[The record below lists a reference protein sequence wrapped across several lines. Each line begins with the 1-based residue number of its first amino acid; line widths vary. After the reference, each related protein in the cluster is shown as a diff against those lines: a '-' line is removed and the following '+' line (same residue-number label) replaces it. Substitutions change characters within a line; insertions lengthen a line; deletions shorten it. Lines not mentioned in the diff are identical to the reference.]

1 MGDGSGET
9 LSLFLTG
16 NTIKKKEVSYW
27 SMFSK
32 RIALLAFCAMIS
44 LYAELPAQEY
54 AAQSRLASGLWYKIP
69 VSATGVYKITTSQVE
84 TLAQVPCTSIQLYG
98 SEGKM
103 LAMSNS
109 TAQPD
114 DLESVAIEII
124 DIDHDGIFDNEDYL
138 LFYGEAPDTW
148 RYVADDDLFEYNVH
162 AYANYNF
169 YYLTTGENTTDNQR
183 VQQSTA
189 QPDNP
194 LEVVTHT
201 ATALYHE
208 NRINT
213 HGGGQIWV
221 ADKYTPSLS
230 SRSYSLTLPSS
241 PTDGTVDIRYAFA
254 SISTSCAQLNVT
266 AANSSFQHDFPN
278 STTYNIYHKK
288 ANGVS
293 SNTISLKYT
302 YEPRESNAAGYLD
315 FIELNAT
322 VPLSYSGG
330 QQTIRNKS
338 HLSQSQQLQ
347 FVVSGSGEGVR
358 VWDITNPLQP
368 VSNPVTKATNRFS
381 FLSSSNKAR
390 SFILFTDSDALIPEG
405 IAALPN
411 QDIHGAATPD
421 YVIVCH
427 HDYIEQAERLAML
440 HRQLDGMSVMVVT
453 QEQVFN
459 EFSSGKQDPMAIRQ
473 MLRCMRSKA
482 PEGTLKPSHLL
493 LFGKGTYDNR
503 DYLGAH
509 QTTAVTYQTPSSFD
523 SEGSAYPS
531 DDVYGYLS
539 DNTSGPFDNEM
550 TVSIGRIPAKTVAEA
565 THIVDKIEGYMTRK
579 DLTHDEIR
587 GDWRNYVA
595 LLADDADPSSPY
607 DTNFASDSEI
617 MARNIKQ
624 LYPHFNI
631 DRIYA
636 DAYPQQSGA
645 DGSYYPDVN
654 NALRQ
659 RMNYGCL
666 LLNYIGHGSSNYIG
680 TERFM
685 EFSDIDKYTNTDR
698 LAFFVTSTCTFGKFD
713 QVNDICGSE
722 AFLLAEAA
730 GVGIVSASRP
740 IHHVQRF
747 NADVCL
753 FALNPAN
760 TIGDAL
766 RLAKN
771 RTSVSHCIALIG
783 DPALHLSHPRN
794 EVVVTHIN
802 QMPVNP
808 AVTDSAL
815 VLSRVTVDGEIRDP
829 QGNVLTDFD
838 GTIYPVVFDREIKCR
853 TLANDNDS
861 TEVDFVQQKSIL
873 YKGRETVTSGTFS
886 YSFIVPRDVSYRFD
900 YAKLSHYARNQATDA
915 TGAYTNIMFGGF
927 NDDLVI
933 NEIHPDIRLFIGDT
947 TFRNGGL
954 TNETPTLYA
963 QLFDSVGINAAGSG
977 LGHDITAVIDG
988 NPYST
993 VTLNDF
999 FEPDITDSRKGEIRY
1014 TLGKLDEGRH
1024 TLTLKCWNIFNYS
1037 SSATIHFYVVNDR
1050 TPQIGRFDATPNPAS
1065 DRTTLRVEHNLPY
1078 DITSATIDIFDI
1090 RGTLIRSV
1098 TPSTGSCVL
1107 NYQWD
1112 FTASNGCRVPRGIYI
1127 ARISLTTSDGQ
1138 LLTSTSKIVHN

>member
-27 SMFSK
+27 SMFLK

-124 DIDHDGIFDNEDYL
+124 DFDHDGIFDNEDYL

-169 YYLTTGENTTDNQR
+169 YYLTTGENTSDNQR

-254 SISTSCAQLNVT
+254 SISTSYAQLNVT

-347 FVVSGSGEGVR
+347 LVVSGSGEGVR

-390 SFILFTDSDALIPEG
+390 SFILFTE
-405 IAALPN
+405 
-411 QDIHGAATPD
+411 
-421 YVIVCH
+421 
-427 HDYIEQAERLAML
+427 
-440 HRQLDGMSVMVVT
+440 
-453 QEQVFN
+453 
-459 EFSSGKQDPMAIRQ
+459 
-473 MLRCMRSKA
+473 
-482 PEGTLKPSHLL
+482 
-493 LFGKGTYDNR
+493 
-503 DYLGAH
+503 
-509 QTTAVTYQTPSSFD
+509 
-523 SEGSAYPS
+523 
-531 DDVYGYLS
+531 
-539 DNTSGPFDNEM
+539 
-550 TVSIGRIPAKTVAEA
+550 
-565 THIVDKIEGYMTRK
+565 
-579 DLTHDEIR
+579 
-587 GDWRNYVA
+587 
-595 LLADDADPSSPY
+595 
-607 DTNFASDSEI
+607 
-617 MARNIKQ
+617 
-624 LYPHFNI
+624 
-631 DRIYA
+631 
-636 DAYPQQSGA
+636 
-645 DGSYYPDVN
+645 
-654 NALRQ
+654 
-659 RMNYGCL
+659 
-666 LLNYIGHGSSNYIG
+666 
-680 TERFM
+680 
-685 EFSDIDKYTNTDR
+685 
-698 LAFFVTSTCTFGKFD
+698 
-713 QVNDICGSE
+713 
-722 AFLLAEAA
+722 
-730 GVGIVSASRP
+730 
-740 IHHVQRF
+740 
-747 NADVCL
+747 
-753 FALNPAN
+753 
-760 TIGDAL
+760 
-766 RLAKN
+766 
-771 RTSVSHCIALIG
+771 
-783 DPALHLSHPRN
+783 
-794 EVVVTHIN
+794 
-802 QMPVNP
+802 
-808 AVTDSAL
+808 
-815 VLSRVTVDGEIRDP
+815 
-829 QGNVLTDFD
+829 
-838 GTIYPVVFDREIKCR
+838 
-853 TLANDNDS
+853 
-861 TEVDFVQQKSIL
+861 
-873 YKGRETVTSGTFS
+873 
-886 YSFIVPRDVSYRFD
+886 
-900 YAKLSHYARNQATDA
+900 
-915 TGAYTNIMFGGF
+915 
-927 NDDLVI
+927 
-933 NEIHPDIRLFIGDT
+933 
-947 TFRNGGL
+947 
-954 TNETPTLYA
+954 
-963 QLFDSVGINAAGSG
+963 
-977 LGHDITAVIDG
+977 
-988 NPYST
+988 
-993 VTLNDF
+993 
-999 FEPDITDSRKGEIRY
+999 
-1014 TLGKLDEGRH
+1014 
-1024 TLTLKCWNIFNYS
+1024 
-1037 SSATIHFYVVNDR
+1037 
-1050 TPQIGRFDATPNPAS
+1050 
-1065 DRTTLRVEHNLPY
+1065 
-1078 DITSATIDIFDI
+1078 
-1090 RGTLIRSV
+1090 
-1098 TPSTGSCVL
+1098 
-1107 NYQWD
+1107 
-1112 FTASNGCRVPRGIYI
+1112 
-1127 ARISLTTSDGQ
+1127 
-1138 LLTSTSKIVHN
+1138 

>member
-1 MGDGSGET
+1 M
-9 LSLFLTG
+9 
-16 NTIKKKEVSYW
+16 
-27 SMFSK
+27 
-32 RIALLAFCAMIS
+32 ALA
-44 LYAELPAQEY
+44 
-54 AAQSRLASGLWYKIP
+54 
-69 VSATGVYKITTSQVE
+69 
-84 TLAQVPCTSIQLYG
+84 
-98 SEGKM
+98 
-103 LAMSNS
+103 
-109 TAQPD
+109 
-114 DLESVAIEII
+114 
-124 DIDHDGIFDNEDYL
+124 
-138 LFYGEAPDTW
+138 
-148 RYVADDDLFEYNVH
+148 
-162 AYANYNF
+162 
-169 YYLTTGENTTDNQR
+169 
-183 VQQSTA
+183 
-189 QPDNP
+189 
-194 LEVVTHT
+194 
-201 ATALYHE
+201 
-208 NRINT
+208 
-213 HGGGQIWV
+213 
-221 ADKYTPSLS
+221 
-230 SRSYSLTLPSS
+230 
-241 PTDGTVDIRYAFA
+241 
-254 SISTSCAQLNVT
+254 
-266 AANSSFQHDFPN
+266 
-278 STTYNIYHKK
+278 
-288 ANGVS
+288 
-293 SNTISLKYT
+293 TIS
-302 YEPRESNAAGYLD
+302 A
-315 FIELNAT
+315 
-322 VPLSYSGG
+322 
-330 QQTIRNKS
+330 
-338 HLSQSQQLQ
+338 
-347 FVVSGSGEGVR
+347 
-358 VWDITNPLQP
+358 
-368 VSNPVTKATNRFS
+368 
-381 FLSSSNKAR
+381 
-390 SFILFTDSDALIPEG
+390 
-405 IAALPN
+405 
-411 QDIHGAATPD
+411 
-421 YVIVCH
+421 
-427 HDYIEQAERLAML
+427 
-440 HRQLDGMSVMVVT
+440 
-453 QEQVFN
+453 
-459 EFSSGKQDPMAIRQ
+459 
-473 MLRCMRSKA
+473 
-482 PEGTLKPSHLL
+482 
-493 LFGKGTYDNR
+493 
-503 DYLGAH
+503 
-509 QTTAVTYQTPSSFD
+509 
-523 SEGSAYPS
+523 
-531 DDVYGYLS
+531 
-539 DNTSGPFDNEM
+539 
-550 TVSIGRIPAKTVAEA
+550 
-565 THIVDKIEGYMTRK
+565 
-579 DLTHDEIR
+579 
-587 GDWRNYVA
+587 
-595 LLADDADPSSPY
+595 
-607 DTNFASDSEI
+607 
-617 MARNIKQ
+617 
-624 LYPHFNI
+624 
-631 DRIYA
+631 
-636 DAYPQQSGA
+636 
-645 DGSYYPDVN
+645 
-654 NALRQ
+654 
-659 RMNYGCL
+659 
-666 LLNYIGHGSSNYIG
+666 
-680 TERFM
+680 
-685 EFSDIDKYTNTDR
+685 
-698 LAFFVTSTCTFGKFD
+698 D

-829 QGNVLTDFD
+829 HGNVLTDFD

-861 TEVDFVQQKSIL
+861 TEVDFVQQKNIL
-873 YKGRETVTSGTFS
+873 YKGRETITSGTFS

-1112 FTASNGCRVPRGIYI
+1112 FTAANGCRVPHLHIQDCAQLNHPSYTIKDNLLRFWGYKDNTNEEYQTDYHRNPACPSGHSYGSI
-1127 ARISLTTSDGQ
+1127 AWSYRTDKKLY
-1138 LLTSTSKIVHN
+1138 LYRHAHPAHRP